1 MGYYGFFTGYLRVNY
16 GFGKTGVFS
25 KRRVLW
31 FFMGYLW
38 VITEHPRKHHSSII
52 IVVKIVDGCYQ
63 DQSN

>member
-31 FFMGYLW
+31 FFMGFLW
-38 VITEHPRKHHSSII
+38 DIYGLLLNTPENT
-52 IVVKIVDGCYQ
+52 IVA
-63 DQSN
+63 S